1 MKRPRK
7 TLPVSETASKF
18 EISDFEGTAL
28 EPVRRLGRR
37 FRFAAGI
44 AFSAAAIL
52 ASGAAYA
59 QSSEAGRPD
68 AGSVAHVQ
76 PGQAMQGN
84 APQSATSAP
93 AGTPLT
99 LEQAR
104 QLALA
109 NHPQVKAAQF
119 SAAAAHENV
128 VEQRAA
134 YYPTLSADL
143 TGVDSN
149 DGRIAAGSLNN
160 PIIFSRFA
168 GGAGL
173 QQLATDFGRTRNLVA
188 SASLQEEAAKA
199 SVNVSRADVLLAVDR
214 AYYAALRAHAVLTV
228 AQKTVNARDI
238 DDQSVH
244 ALFQSQLKSGLD
256 VSFADVYLA
265 QAKML
270 VVQAQNDADSATA
283 ELSRALGVSDLRT
296 YLLVEPAEVAAAP
309 ALPDLNAALVEAN
322 RERPDLIAERFQV
335 QANQKFAAAERDLFF
350 PTISIA
356 GAAGEVPFGQ
366 SQLPQNYGAIGF
378 DVHVPIFNGKLY
390 NARHAEAIDREQ
402 QAEQQLRDQEIRVAR
417 DVRVTWL
424 AANSAQQNLALST
437 QLLDAA
443 DKALDLAQERYKLGL
458 PGGSIVELTQAELN
472 QVQASIAQATATYD
486 SATRI
491 SELSYQEGA
500 LK

>member
-1 MKRPRK
+1 MSRPRNFSPAIG
-7 TLPVSETASKF
+7 TNLRF
-18 EISDFEGTAL
+18 EISNLKGTAL
-28 EPVRRLGRR
+28 EPVHRLSRWLR
-37 FRFAAGI
+37 FVPGI

-52 ASGAAYA
+52 TSGAAYA
-59 QSSEAGRPD
+59 QSSETVRPD
-68 AGSVAHVQ
+68 AASVAHIQ
-76 PGQAMQGN
+76 PGQRAQAN
-84 APQSATSAP
+84 PAQSASQAP
-93 AGTPLT
+93 AGAPLT

-104 QLALA
+104 QVALA
-109 NHPQVKAAQF
+109 NHPQVRAAQF

-188 SASLQEEAAKA
+188 SASLQEGAAKA
-199 SVNVSRADVLLAVDR
+199 NLDVSRADVLLAVDR
-214 AYYAALRAHAVLTV
+214 AYYAALRAQAVLNV
-228 AQKTVNARDI
+228 AQQTVNDRDI
-238 DDQSVH
+238 VDQQIR
-244 ALFQSQLKSGLD
+244 ALYQSKLKSGLD
-256 VSFADVYLA
+256 LSFADVNLA

-270 VVQAQNDADSATA
+270 LVQAQNDVDSAAA
-283 ELSRALGVSDLRT
+283 ELSRALGVSDSRT
-296 YLLVEPAEVAAAP
+296 YLLVEPAEVSAAP
-309 ALPDLNAALVEAN
+309 VLPDLNAALVEAN
-322 RERPDLIAERFQV
+322 RERPDLTAQRFQV
-335 QANQKFAAAERDLFF
+335 QANQKFATAERDLFF

-402 QAEQQLRDQEIRVAR
+402 QAEQQLRDQEISVAR
-417 DVRVTWL
+417 DVRVSWL
-424 AANSAQQNLALST
+424 AANTAQQNLALST

-443 DKALDLAQERYKLGL
+443 NKALDLAQERYKLGL
-458 PGGSIVELTQAELN
+458 GSIVELSQAQLN
-472 QVQASIAQATATYD
+472 QEQASIAQTTAKYD
-486 SATRI
+486 YATRF